1 MPVITTPWNKYEIA
15 LLIDAC
21 KRIKDGKISRKDA
34 ITQLS
39 RRLRAK
45 AIAQGSTISDK
56 YRNENGI
63 SWQISN
69 MTYVLEGG
77 NDVEFDSRYKK
88 FKEAAENS
96 ISDQKTFSHTL
107 LIAEQLYPI
116 PPEPIEDKGLLNKE
130 DNLQKTNSFAC
141 ESRPVTFFEKEKI
154 VKVLEN
160 KFAKGFRLHSAID
173 IKRFRKFYKDIHF
186 VELDLDDNSM
196 QDAIMQCGIENNGK
210 IYLPEYILPSDSREM
225 LYSYIEDLFNSGF
238 DYVYY
243 SSVLDNLSDLFLDSY
258 ISDRTDL
265 CKYLEY
271 FDRDGWHY
279 DTFYVASSSSVKP
292 NTEKDVFNFVK
303 RQGGLVAD
311 DVIYQ
316 GLPSLS
322 NDYIK
327 RILSTSPTVL
337 ISNGRDGTHFH
348 IDNFIFHSEE
358 KTCIE
363 NIIELLLKHSLF
375 TTFDE
380 ILEHI
385 QIECHSVIDD
395 NDHISDLGIRNALKA
410 IFFEVYTFNNNI
422 VSHKGAKMDANM
434 VFADFCKNHSTF
446 SVKALLKI
454 AEELGTIVSFDTV
467 YDYSVRLNHDDFIR
481 NQMIEFD
488 IEGTDNAIAN
498 FVNGNYVNINDV
510 DTFTLFPEC
519 GYPWNTFLLESY
531 TSHYSR
537 RFKLLHHRYN
547 KDAVTGAIVSCSSE
561 YKEFDDVL
569 ADIVAQSKVAL
580 NESSVLDFLQ
590 ENKFI
595 IRRSKKFLK
604 DNGLLEKAKNIR
616 MKK

>member
-15 LLIDAC
+15 LLIDVC
-21 KRIKDGKISRKDA
+21 RRIKDGKISKKDA

-39 RRLRAK
+39 KRLRAK
-45 AIAQGSTISDK
+45 AIVQGSTISDK

-63 SWQISN
+63 SWQIAN

-88 FKEAAENS
+88 FKEAADDY
-96 ISDQKTFSHTL
+96 ISNQRGFSHTL

-116 PPEPIEDKGLLNKE
+116 PPEPIEDKRLFNNE
-130 DNLQKTNSFAC
+130 DNYKETSCSAC
-141 ESRPVTFFEKEKI
+141 ESRPLTLFEKEKI
-154 VKVLEN
+154 IKVLEE
-160 KFAKGFRLHSAID
+160 KFAKGFRLSSAID
-173 IKRFRKFYKDIHF
+173 NKKFRKFYKDIHSI
-186 VELDLDDNSM
+186 ELDLDDNFM
-196 QDAIMQCGIENNGK
+196 QDAIMQCGIESNGK
-210 IYLPEYILPSDSREM
+210 IYLPEYILPSESREK
-225 LYSYIEDLFNSGF
+225 LFAYIEAIFESGF

-243 SSVLDNLSDLFLDSY
+243 SSVIDNLSDLFLDSF
-258 ISDRTDL
+258 ISDRSDL

-271 FDRDGWHY
+271 YDRDGWHY
-279 DTFYVASSSSVKP
+279 DTFYVALSSSIKP
-292 NTEKDVFNFVK
+292 NTEQDVFNFVK
-303 RQGGLVAD
+303 RQGGIVAD
-311 DVIYQ
+311 EVIFQ

-348 IDNFIFHSEE
+348 IDNFIFHKEE
-358 KTCIE
+358 KACIE
-363 NIIELLLKHSLF
+363 NIIEQLLKYSLF
-375 TTFDE
+375 TTFDD

-385 QIECHSVIDD
+385 QIECPRVIDD

-410 IFFEVYTFNNNI
+410 MFFETYSFNNNI
-422 VSHKGAKMDANM
+422 VSHKGTKMDANM
-434 VFADFCKNHSTF
+434 VFADFCKHHSSF
-446 SVKALLKI
+446 SIDALLKI

-467 YDYSVRLNHDDFIR
+467 YDFSVRLNHDKFVD

-488 IEGTDNAIAN
+488 IEGTDKAIAN
-498 FVNGNYVNINDV
+498 FVKDSYVNINDV

-519 GYPWNTFLLESY
+519 GYPWNTFLLE
-531 TSHYSR
+531 TFASHYSH
-537 RFKLLHHRYN
+537 RFRLLHHRYN
-547 KDAVTGAIVSCSSE
+547 KDAVTGVIVSSSSD

-569 ADIVAQSKVAL
+569 ADILAHSKVTL
-580 NESSVLDFLQ
+580 NESSVLDYLQ
-590 ENKFI
+590 ENKLI

-616 MKK
+616 MRK